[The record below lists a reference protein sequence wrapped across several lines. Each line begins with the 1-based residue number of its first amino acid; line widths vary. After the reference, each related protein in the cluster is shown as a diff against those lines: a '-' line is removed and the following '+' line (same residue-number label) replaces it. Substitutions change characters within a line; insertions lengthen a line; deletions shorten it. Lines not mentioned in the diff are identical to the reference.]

1 MSGAERRAVCGNN
14 EISSGNKRDSMLT
27 NPTSFPTT
35 LPVYVKEE
43 IRRRIITG
51 YYPPGYPLREQE
63 LEADLNSSRGPIRE
77 GLRLLLLSGLV
88 EHAPRRGFRV
98 FAYSEKDLI
107 DLYHLRS
114 MLEGAAVEALAH
126 VDTKELLATLRS
138 SHEKMLEHFEAGDV
152 AAYFD
157 ENLRFHKSISEY
169 AQNKPLKN
177 VLHYVDEVSLPAR
190 YRLLS
195 RDFSSARSVDY
206 HESLIRMI
214 SEGDFEGA
222 RKLTEDHI
230 LSNLSQLKELYRNPV
245 LSAEEQ

>member
-1 MSGAERRAVCGNN
+1 
-14 EISSGNKRDSMLT
+14 MLT

-51 YYPPGYPLREQE
+51 HYPPGYPLREQE
-63 LEADLNSSRGPIRE
+63 LEAELNSSRGPIRE

-107 DLYHLRS
+107 DLYQLRA
-114 MLEGAAVEALAH
+114 MLEGAAMEALAD
-126 VDTKELLATLRS
+126 VDTTELVATLRS
-138 SHEKMLEHFEAGDV
+138 SQEKMLEHFEAGDV

-157 ENLRFHKSISEY
+157 ENLRFHKAIFEH

-190 YRLLS
+190 YRLLAK
-195 RDFSSARSVDY
+195 DFSSARSVDY

-214 SEGDFEGA
+214 SEGDFGGA
-222 RKLTEDHI
+222 RKLTEQHI
-230 LSNLSQLKELYRNPV
+230 LSNLSQLKELYKES
-245 LSAEEQ
+245 LGATEDS

>member
-1 MSGAERRAVCGNN
+1 
-14 EISSGNKRDSMLT
+14 MLT

-98 FAYSEKDLI
+98 FAFSEKDLI
-107 DLYHLRS
+107 DLYRLRS
-114 MLEGAAVEALAH
+114 ILEGEAVEALAQ
-126 VDTKELLATLRS
+126 VDITGLLATLRS
-138 SHEKMLEHFEAGDV
+138 SQKKMLEHFEAGDV

-157 ENLRFHKSISEY
+157 ENLRFHKSIFEY

-177 VLHYVDEVSLPAR
+177 LLHYVDEVSLPAR

-195 RDFSSARSVDY
+195 KDFSSARSVDY
-206 HESLIRMI
+206 HESLIDMI
-214 SEGDFEGA
+214 SRQDFAAA
-222 RKLTEDHI
+222 RKLTEEHI
-230 LSNLSQLKELYRNPV
+230 LSNLAQLKELYRDSLLPPK
-245 LSAEEQ
+245 EQ